1 MSDQFNSRQERRK
14 AQQGKSR
21 SNTHSKP
28 KKKKKAGLFKKILL
42 SILIIGVIGLIAGGV
57 TFAVMVADSPS
68 LDEAKLKTPYSST
81 IYDKNGKEIA
91 EIGSEKRTYVSIKD
105 IPDSVKNAFLATE
118 DARFYDHH
126 GVDPIRIGGALL
138 ANFEG
143 GFGSE
148 GGSTITQQV
157 VKNSLLSHEKTLKR
171 KVQEVWLSFQLERKY
186 SKDEILEMYLNRI
199 YFSPQ
204 AYGVGKAAE
213 QFYGVTDLNDLTVEQ
228 AATLAGMPQSPN
240 NYNPIKHPEKA
251 EKRRN
256 VVLSLMNKHG
266 FISDTEY
273 NKAKN
278 VAVTKG
284 LVSPKE
290 YAKSTSNKYSAFIEQ
305 AVAEVKEKANVT
317 PGTDGLKIYTTIDT
331 DAQDYVDELMDGDS
345 IQYTEK
351 MQAGLTLLDTKTG
364 EIRALGGGRDRKA
377 GDFNYAVDTKRQP
390 GSTIKPILDY
400 GPVIENKKWSTYE
413 QINDEPYKYSTG
425 QEIRNYDGNYKR
437 WISMRE
443 ALVDSRNIPAVKAFQ
458 AAGKDNVMNFAKGLG
473 LSIDKDELHE
483 SYAIGGFKEGLSPL
497 QMAGAYS
504 AFGNN
509 GYYNEPHT
517 VTAVEF
523 NDGTKLD
530 LTPESKAA
538 MSDYTAFMITDM
550 LKSAVQRGTGTAA
563 QVNGV
568 TVAGKTGTTNFTEDD
583 IKKYGINPKG
593 ARDSWFVGYTPQ
605 YTAAV
610 WTGKDGH
617 NSLSTSEQQVAKLL
631 FKKLIAKVDN
641 GSGSFEKPDSV
652 VEATVLKGSNPPVLA
667 SSNTPS
673 DKKVTE
679 YFVKGTQPTTVSKK
693 YEEKED
699 ADKPSG
705 LSAEYDEESKSIKLS
720 WSYSGDDDVSFKV
733 KQSVDGGGYSE
744 VQSSSAKEAV
754 IPNVKEGSVYRF
766 QVTAVTEDGESDP
779 ASVTLKVNAAE
790 EDESKADDEK
800 KNEDDEKKQD
810 ADDDQDKDKQNNG
823 NSNQPDD
830 QNSGNPDQNNQN
842 PGNTDG
848 RKDDDADDQNKDQ
861 NKDKNKKPDQDSNTD
876 DQQTNSNGQSTGNN

>member
-1 MSDQFNSRQERRK
+1 
-14 AQQGKSR
+14 
-21 SNTHSKP
+21 
-28 KKKKKAGLFKKILL
+28 
-42 SILIIGVIGLIAGGV
+42 
-57 TFAVMVADSPS
+57 
-68 LDEAKLKTPYSST
+68 
-81 IYDKNGKEIA
+81 
-91 EIGSEKRTYVSIKD
+91 
-105 IPDSVKNAFLATE
+105 
-118 DARFYDHH
+118 
-126 GVDPIRIGGALL
+126 
-138 ANFEG
+138 
-143 GFGSE
+143 
-148 GGSTITQQV
+148 
-157 VKNSLLSHEKTLKR
+157 
-171 KVQEVWLSFQLERKY
+171 
-186 SKDEILEMYLNRI
+186 
-199 YFSPQ
+199 
-204 AYGVGKAAE
+204 
-213 QFYGVTDLNDLTVEQ
+213 
-228 AATLAGMPQSPN
+228 MPQSPN

-351 MQAGLTLLDTKTG
+351 MKAGLTLLDTKTG

-377 GDFNYAVDTKRQP
+377 GEFNYAVDTKRQP